1 MNSPSKQDRRMRVWD
16 RLQTTTPPVFVQ
28 SIRIV
33 QSDVFA
39 QQEIDFSPAT
49 VILGSH
55 GTGKTVFLRLL
66 EAVFGEWRMGNDP
79 PFCGGSIEDNNGFE
93 PVVGIVEVIMSVGD
107 SRIVRTVDLSL
118 KEEERQ
124 HIWSGKIPEPYR
136 AMFVSSARFASGWN
150 FYFQEIAYEVKDKP
164 EGGERVYKAKE
175 LSALRNILGRNY
187 ESAAVKTV
195 LLDDDLPHP
204 YVVAK
209 INGKNLNTTQLSLG
223 KFWVH
228 QVFWEQDRL
237 SPGCLL
243 LLDEPESFL
252 SALGHRP
259 FIDEVARRCL
269 DRKLQLVVAS
279 HSPDVLSRFPLRD
292 IRMCVNNAEG
302 KILVIR
308 PENLA
313 QVRRSVGIEIQT
325 KTIVL
330 VEDHFA
336 VNLLQTI
343 FAQLNVPM
351 GTIEVIAVG
360 GESEVIAGARLLI
373 GLQRMHCFGV
383 LDADQKNQL
392 GGAKNLRALPGHQV
406 PESELLTVALS
417 KMSDVA
423 LALGRS
429 PEALQVALHNCR
441 SLDHQ
446 YQLQEFSEN
455 LGFSQEY
462 VINILASVWLRSPD
476 IRDEAMTLVSDLL
489 EE

>member
-1 MNSPSKQDRRMRVWD
+1 MNSPSKQDPRMRVWD

-39 QQEIDFSPAT
+39 QQEISFSPAT
-49 VILGSH
+49 IILGSH
-55 GTGKTVFLRLL
+55 GAGKTVLLRLL
-66 EAVFGEWRMGNDP
+66 EAVFGDKGRYADP
-79 PFCGGSIEDNNGFE
+79 PFVGGSVEDNDGFE
-93 PVVGIVEVIMSVGD
+93 PVVGIVEVNVSVGD
-107 SRIVRTVDLSL
+107 SRIVQTVDLSL
-118 KEEERQ
+118 KAEERY
-124 HIWSGKIPEPYR
+124 HIWSGKIPESYS
-136 AMFVSSARFASGWN
+136 AMFVSSARFASGWR
-150 FYFQEIAYEVKDKP
+150 FYFQELAIAVMDKP
-164 EGGERVYKAKE
+164 EGGERFYKAAE

-187 ESAAVKTV
+187 ESAAVKNV
-195 LLDDDLPHP
+195 LLDDLYHP
-204 YVVAK
+204 YVVVK
-209 INGKNLNTTQLSLG
+209 INGKTLNTTQLSLG
-223 KFWVH
+223 EFWVH

-252 SALGHRP
+252 SALGQRP

-269 DRKLQLVVAS
+269 ARKLQLVVAS
-279 HSPDVLSRFPLRD
+279 HSPTVLSRFRLQD
-292 IRMCVNNAEG
+292 IRMCVKDAEG
-302 KILVIR
+302 KILVVR

-313 QVRRSVGIEIQT
+313 QVRRSVGIEVQT
-325 KTIVL
+325 KTLVL
-330 VEDHFA
+330 VEDPFA
-336 VNLLQTI
+336 ANLLQTI

-351 GTIEVIAVG
+351 GSIEVIAVG
-360 GESEVIAGARLLI
+360 GESEVVAGARLLI
-373 GLQRMHCFGV
+373 GGQRIHCFGV

-417 KMSDVA
+417 KTSDVA

-429 PEALQVALHNCR
+429 PESLQVALHNCR
-441 SLDHQ
+441 SMDHQ
-446 YQLQEFSEN
+446 YQLQEFSQN
-455 LGFSQEY
+455 LGFSQEH

-476 IRDEAMTLVSDLL
+476 IRDEALRLVSDLL